1 MTWLVVIEHN
11 EWFTTILYSMD
22 QLCLMSQSL
31 CTCTLPMVMIRY
43 GFRLVAVLGKAITRE
58 TCICF
63 AESGVKLWKTMGVS
77 PRRTACKCWIDA
89 LLHYYQWKTCNK
101 HPGDDSY
108 SHTRRFFNHH
118 NCDAKYEHV
127 SSFLAPEYSYW
138 RVSEQRG
145 VVAVGGVVSNHQFVS
160 WHPKS

>member
-22 QLCLMSQSL
+22 QLCLMSESL

-101 HPGDDSY
+101 HAGDDSY
-108 SHTRRFFNHH
+108 SHTRHFFNHH

-127 SSFLAPEYSYW
+127 GVRWESSGVTPGCGSGREN
-138 RVSEQRG
+138 RG
-145 VVAVGGVVSNHQFVS
+145 CTTHSVYYGRL
-160 WHPKS
+160 